1 MMMPVYDRS
10 AEQEVGKKFIKVS
23 VAVSVV
29 LVLSFIQAIKW
40 DSFFVE
46 VIPLQIKSFIGA
58 LSAEDADR
66 FASICKIRKNLDCV
80 ETMLS
85 SKFHNNPTQI
95 ETLADLGKVQF
106 LRKEYRESANTF
118 ATYFKNGGLSVDASY
133 DYARVLGE
141 VGLVD
146 QSAQYYDRVLASKPD
161 AMQVTVTQS
170 YVKMLVSHGHGD
182 QAKAIIE
189 SVRSKGGNASMFMEH
204 EMQQIAKVGP

>member
-1 MMMPVYDRS
+1 MMPVYDRTV
-10 AEQEVGKKFIKVS
+10 EQEVAKKFIKVS
-23 VAVSVV
+23 IALSTL
-29 LVLSFIQAIKW
+29 LVLAFIHTIKW
-40 DSFFVE
+40 DEFFIE
-46 VIPLQIKSFIGA
+46 VIPLQIKSLIGG

-80 ETMLS
+80 ETMIS
-85 SKFHNNPTQI
+85 SKFNSNPQNI
-95 ETLADLGKVQF
+95 EALAELGKVQF

-118 ATYFKNGGLSVDASY
+118 AIYFKQGGLSVDASY

-141 VGLVD
+141 VGLVE

-170 YVKMLVSHGHGD
+170 YVRMLVSHGKND

-189 SVRSKGGNASMFMEH
+189 SIRSKGGNASLFMEN